1 MWYRE
6 SQRGVMNYDRL
17 FQGAEQ
23 AIINWLQD
31 QIVLVKPKPG
41 ESYDPQG
48 YVDLTNINIPP
59 YLKKY
64 ISSVDHN
71 IQNDN
76 SNGEFNSITKTL
88 SLPSRIPYS
97 KYKNLISTVLH
108 EVRHAIDPRNENREL
123 LLRYKQQYTNPN
135 KILGIIKRILNST
148 GEIPSYDEVIT
159 QILRDSN
166 SDPNF
171 EFARNLTKKNF
182 TEAEYKIALDAKL
195 KNRDLYLNNPME
207 HSSQLGDIR
216 RLLRKEN
223 LDKVREF
230 IRKNNKINLSD
241 DQLRLL
247 IKNGL
252 NPKSPSFEAFSQV
265 IQQVSGNT
273 SRSISNIVKNIEN
286 PNWQKQYLKLVSD
299 AVSVYDT
306 DGNRFKGLVRKENLI
321 QPGVKSNPN
330 FNLEDSAKGIQNR
343 ASFFSKAAELEK
355 LAETNPRL
363 WNRFIKLPMM
373 SRMIPKNAS
382 GIFKSIG
389 TGSKSLSQSLKGLNL
404 KSPLWALLEPALEF
418 GLYQFGLY
426 LENPS
431 SYASNFITIEQ
442 RLIREL
448 NSKIDEIIADPKIT
462 DKRGYFIENYGSYL
476 KTLGNMEQNELLSKF
491 SVMSFNNFMNIG
503 NNIRQK

>member
-1 MWYRE
+1 
-6 SQRGVMNYDRL
+6 
-17 FQGAEQ
+17 
-23 AIINWLQD
+23 
-31 QIVLVKPKPG
+31 
-41 ESYDPQG
+41 
-48 YVDLTNINIPP
+48 
-59 YLKKY
+59 
-64 ISSVDHN
+64 
-71 IQNDN
+71 
-76 SNGEFNSITKTL
+76 
-88 SLPSRIPYS
+88 
-97 KYKNLISTVLH
+97 
-108 EVRHAIDPRNENREL
+108 
-123 LLRYKQQYTNPN
+123 
-135 KILGIIKRILNST
+135 
-148 GEIPSYDEVIT
+148 
-159 QILRDSN
+159 
-166 SDPNF
+166 
-171 EFARNLTKKNF
+171 
-182 TEAEYKIALDAKL
+182 
-195 KNRDLYLNNPME
+195 
-207 HSSQLGDIR
+207 
-216 RLLRKEN
+216 LRKEN

-330 FNLEDSAKGIQNR
+330 FNLEDSAKSIQNR

-363 WNRFIKLPMM
+363 WDRFIKLPMV

-404 KSPLWALLEPALEF
+404 NSPLWALLEPALEF

-491 SVMSFNNFMNIG
+491 PFMSFNNFMNIG